1 MIRDRVHAYR
11 ACFRVVTSQPR
22 PWWAFW
28 RKEDELSPVGAAVLR
43 DLARICYANKTTA
56 STDPVAM
63 GVAEGRRQV
72 LLHIQQMLRLTDA
85 EVHRLSNPE
94 GVTYD

>member
-1 MIRDRVHAYR
+1 MIRDRIHAYR
-11 ACFRVVTSQPR
+11 ACFRVVTAR
-22 PWWAFW
+22 PWWQFW
-28 RKEDELSPVGAAVLR
+28 KKDELSPVGAIVLR

-56 STDPVAM
+56 SKDPVAM

-72 LLHIQQMLRLTDA
+72 LMHIQQMLRLTDA

-94 GVTYD
+94 GTIDE